1 MTDSLHVTELTD
13 PSTDTGVLVVLGT
26 GGTIAGVNQ
35 APGSRTYQAARLP
48 VSSLLQGLPGHA
60 AQMAH
65 ANGSPWLI
73 ESEQV
78 AQVDSKDMGWP
89 VWRALLQSLQ
99 HHLARPQV
107 TGIVIT
113 HGTDTLE
120 ETALLLHALLPG
132 VEAALGQAKP
142 VVLTAAMRPATAPD
156 ADGPQNLA
164 DALAVAAWAAKHGW
178 SGVVAVMGGKVWA
191 GQSVRKAHSWAIDA
205 FEGGDSQAVANVQSG
220 VVTPLQH
227 RWPQAL
233 GWLTVDSHRPAT
245 WPDALPNVALVMAH
259 ADAGPGLLNLLLQD
273 LTLRGLVL
281 AGTGHGTLP
290 AAWDDT
296 LRLAH
301 ARGVVIWRSTR
312 VARGGV
318 QEALASASSAWP
330 ATGGLTAAQA
340 RLALSLALWC
350 CPHMARHPAQLLGLT
365 GGVV

>member
-1 MTDSLHVTELTD
+1 MTDSLHVTEPTD
-13 PSTDTGVLVVLGT
+13 PSSDTAVLVVLGT

-35 APGSRTYQAARLP
+35 APGSRTYQAAQLP

-65 ANGSPWLI
+65 VDGSPWLI

-99 HHLARPQV
+99 HHLARREV
-107 TGIVIT
+107 KGIVIT

-132 VEAALGQAKP
+132 GEAALGQAKP

-164 DALAVAAWAAKHGW
+164 DALAVAAWAATHGL
-178 SGVVAVMGGKVWA
+178 SGVVAVMAGKVWA
-191 GQSVRKAHSWAIDA
+191 GPSVRKAHSWAMDA
-205 FEGGDSQAVANVQSG
+205 FDGGDTQAVATVQSG
-220 VVTPLQH
+220 VVTSLQPC
-227 RWPQAL
+227 WPQPL
-233 GWLTVDSHRPAT
+233 GWLTVGSHWPGA

-290 AAWDDT
+290 TAWDDT

-312 VARGGV
+312 VGKGGV
-318 QEALASASSAWP
+318 QEALSSATSAWP
-330 ATGGLTAAQA
+330 AAGGLTAAQA

-350 CPHMARHPAQLLGLT
+350 CPHRARHQAELLGLT
-365 GGVV
+365 GGVA

>member
-1 MTDSLHVTELTD
+1 MIDTLHVTELTD

-26 GGTIAGVNQ
+26 GGTIAGVSQ
-35 APGSRTYQAARLP
+35 APGSRAYLAAQLP
-48 VSSLLQGLPGHA
+48 VSSLLQGLPGQA
-60 AQMAH
+60 AQMARTG
-65 ANGSPWLI
+65 GSPWLI

-89 VWRALLQSLQ
+89 VWRALLHSLQ
-99 HHLARPQV
+99 RHLARSEV
-107 TGIVIT
+107 KGIVIT

-120 ETALLLHALLPG
+120 ESALLLHALLPG
-132 VEAALGQAKP
+132 GQAALGQGKP

-164 DALAVAAWAAKHGW
+164 DALAVAAWAAKHGL

-191 GQSVRKAHSWAIDA
+191 GQSVRKAHSWAMDA
-205 FEGGDSQAVANVQSG
+205 FDGGDTQAVATVQAG
-220 VVTPLQH
+220 VVTSLQTH
-227 RWPQAL
+227 WPHAL
-233 GWLTVDSHRPAT
+233 GWLMVDGDWPDAL
-245 WPDALPNVALVMAH
+245 PDALPNVALVMAH

-290 AAWDDT
+290 SAWDDT

-312 VARGGV
+312 VGRGGV
-318 QEALASASSAWP
+318 QESLASATSAWP

-350 CPHMARHPAQLLGLT
+350 CPHSARQPAELLCLSGS
-365 GGVV
+365 VS